1 MKPIDSTFLPQTL
14 AEMFERTVAGYGGRK
29 AYSEWD
35 AEKKDWKS
43 LTWSEFGADVARWKR
58 ALAAENLPR
67 GARVSI
73 LIPNSIDAAR
83 CDMAVLGRDLTPVP
97 LHAVDTPKSSAFIM
111 NDSESSLLFIN
122 KALRW
127 NAITSAESSF
137 PSLKKVVI
145 LDDDLTNTEH
155 SPVPVVGLTEW
166 LKGGD
171 ALVSCEEQV
180 PTPESLAAIVYTSGT
195 TGKSKGVMLSHR
207 AIVTNVLDCH
217 KTLNIRTED
226 EFLSILPFS
235 HTFERT
241 FGYYLPMLRGAH
253 VAFSRSVMHIAEEL
267 KSIRPTV
274 FISVPRIYERFQTRV
289 EEQFHK
295 KGDFSQIMLN
305 TAVNFGWRR
314 FCRENKLP
322 VENIPNSWLEPFIGP
337 YLDAKIAQPVRDIF
351 GGRLR
356 IGVVGGAALSKKMG
370 RFFCG
375 LGLPLFQ
382 GYGLTETSPV
392 ICVNVPGFNNPETCG
407 QTLPSVEVR
416 LGDHEELQ
424 VKAPSVMLGYWKRP
438 DATAEAFTSDGWF
451 RTGDQA
457 DLSDPH
463 GIRIC
468 GRIKEIIVTSTGEK
482 MAPGDL
488 QLAIQHD
495 PLFEQAMVV
504 GEARPFVT
512 CLVVLNKELW
522 AQFAAEHK
530 FDPEDLRNL
539 ERRDIRLAV
548 LKRIKKTCA
557 GFPQYAVPRNVGL
570 LLEPW
575 TVENGCLTVTMKLK
589 RKVVAER
596 YPELI
601 ESLYV
606 TPQNH

>member
-1 MKPIDSTFLPQTL
+1 
-14 AEMFERTVAGYGGRK
+14 
-29 AYSEWD
+29 
-35 AEKKDWKS
+35 
-43 LTWSEFGADVARWKR
+43 
-58 ALAAENLPR
+58 
-67 GARVSI
+67 
-73 LIPNSIDAAR
+73 
-83 CDMAVLGRDLTPVP
+83 
-97 LHAVDTPKSSAFIM
+97 
-111 NDSESSLLFIN
+111 
-122 KALRW
+122 
-127 NAITSAESSF
+127 
-137 PSLKKVVI
+137 
-145 LDDDLTNTEH
+145 
-155 SPVPVVGLTEW
+155 
-166 LKGGD
+166 
-171 ALVSCEEQV
+171 
-180 PTPESLAAIVYTSGT
+180 
-195 TGKSKGVMLSHR
+195 
-207 AIVTNVLDCH
+207 
-217 KTLNIRTED
+217 
-226 EFLSILPFS
+226 
-235 HTFERT
+235 
-241 FGYYLPMLRGAH
+241 
-253 VAFSRSVMHIAEEL
+253 
-267 KSIRPTV
+267 
-274 FISVPRIYERFQTRV
+274 
-289 EEQFHK
+289 
-295 KGDFSQIMLN
+295 
-305 TAVNFGWRR
+305 
-314 FCRENKLP
+314 
-322 VENIPNSWLEPFIGP
+322 
-337 YLDAKIAQPVRDIF
+337 
-351 GGRLR
+351 
-356 IGVVGGAALSKKMG
+356 MG

-407 QTLPSVEVR
+407 QTLPSVQVR

-424 VKAPSVMLGYWKRP
+424 VKAPSVMLGYWNRP
-438 DATAEAFTSDGWF
+438 DATEEAFTADGWF

-457 DLSDPH
+457 DLTDPH

-512 CLVVLNKELW
+512 CLVVLNLELW
-522 AQFAAEHK
+522 KQFAAEHK

-557 GFPQYAVPRNVGL
+557 GFPQYSVPRNVGL

-575 TVENGCLTVTMKLK
+575 TVDNGCLTVTMKLK